1 MWQDIVILI
10 GSIVAIGSLIPTLLD
25 EDALVPHTTS
35 IPTLIVLSGQGV
47 AFYTLDL
54 LGSAAGAGAGILVW
68 SLIAYYKAPGDTI
81 VPSNRDPADST
92 SNKLRDTAA
101 PDAD

>member
-35 IPTLIVLSGQGV
+35 IPTLLVLSGQGI
-47 AFYTLDL
+47 AFYTLGL
-54 LGSAAGAGAGILVW
+54 FGSAVGAGAGILVW
-68 SLIAYYKAPGDTI
+68 SLIAYYKAPDDAIQT
-81 VPSNRDPADST
+81 SNQDGADST
-92 SNKLRDTAA
+92 VGRLKNSVT